1 MPFRYSK
8 GNEMS
13 RFRLTA
19 YVSYSVADRL
29 AIASKRKGF
38 NRSKLVDRAL
48 DKFLAGD
55 GSQGNDASLQRRLD
69 NMSKH
74 QERTE
79 RNIAVLLETLG
90 LFVRYYLTVTPPL
103 PKSEQDP
110 ARSLGNQRFEVF
122 VSQIGKRLAA
132 GQSTVRDVMER
143 IAADD
148 PDLFARDLD
157 EQSPDGFVI
166 HKNSS
171 AKPTSQTSQPTS
183 SGPAGPR
190 RGGEA
195 PVQRGQGFA
204 SRPPDVAPGAS
215 SPTIGDDNG

>member
-1 MPFRYSK
+1 MPFRYSE
-8 GNEMS
+8 GNVMS

-19 YVSYSVADRL
+19 YVSESVAERL
-29 AIASKRKGF
+29 AMASKRKGF

-48 DKFLAGD
+48 DKFLAVD
-55 GSQGNDASLQRRLD
+55 GSQGNDGSMQRRLD
-69 NMSKH
+69 NMSKQ

-122 VSQIGKRLAA
+122 VAQIGKRLAA

-143 IAADD
+143 VAAND

-157 EQSPDGFVI
+157 EQSPDSFVI
-166 HKNSS
+166 YQQTSKPNSQSTANSS
-171 AKPTSQTSQPTS
+171 PR
-183 SGPAGPR
+183 PAGAGR
-190 RGGEA
+190 RGEA
-195 PVQRGQGFA
+195 PVQHGHGSA

-215 SPTIGDDNG
+215 SQNAGEDNG

>member
-1 MPFRYSK
+1 
-8 GNEMS
+8 MS

-19 YVSYSVADRL
+19 YVSDPVAERL
-29 AIASKRKGF
+29 AIACKRKGA
-38 NRSKLVDRAL
+38 NRSKIVDRAL
-48 DKFLAGD
+48 DRFLSGD

-69 NMSKH
+69 VMSKQ

-110 ARSLGNQRFEVF
+110 ARSLGNQRFEFF

-143 IAADD
+143 IAAND

-157 EQSPDGFVI
+157 EQVPDGFVI
-166 HKNSS
+166 HRQSPTKS
-171 AKPTSQTSQPTS
+171 TSQS
-183 SGPAGPR
+183 SSRPAGPG

-195 PVQRGQGFA
+195 PVQQGQGAA
-204 SRPPDVAPGAS
+204 SRPPGVAPGAS
-215 SPTIGDDNG
+215 SPTQFSEVSDDNNG

>member
-1 MPFRYSK
+1 
-8 GNEMS
+8 MS

-19 YVSYSVADRL
+19 YVSDSVAERL
-29 AIASKRKGF
+29 AMASKRKGF
-38 NRSKLVDRAL
+38 NRSKIVDRAL
-48 DKFLAGD
+48 DRFLSGD
-55 GSQGNDASLQRRLD
+55 GSQGNDTSMQRRLD
-69 NMSKH
+69 NMSK
-74 QERTE
+74 QQARTE

-122 VSQIGKRLAA
+122 VAQIGKRLAA

-143 IAADD
+143 VAAND

-166 HKNSS
+166 HQHPS
-171 AKPTSQTSQPTS
+171 KPNPHSPTPSS
-183 SGPAGPR
+183 SGPAGPG

-195 PVQRGQGFA
+195 PAQRGHNTA

-215 SPTIGDDNG
+215 SPVSGDDHG

>member
-1 MPFRYSK
+1 
-8 GNEMS
+8 MS

-19 YVSYSVADRL
+19 YVSDSVAERL
-29 AIASKRKGF
+29 AMASKRKGF
-38 NRSKLVDRAL
+38 NRSKIVDRAL
-48 DKFLAGD
+48 DRFLAGD
-55 GSQGNDASLQRRLD
+55 GSQGNETSMQRRLD
-69 NMSKH
+69 NMSK
-74 QERTE
+74 QQARTE

-122 VSQIGKRLAA
+122 VAQIGKRLAA

-143 IAADD
+143 VAAND
-148 PDLFARDLD
+148 PDLFARDFD
-157 EQSPDGFVI
+157 EQSSDGFVI
-166 HKNSS
+166 HQNSP
-171 AKPTSQTSQPTS
+171 AKPTFKTSPQPS
-183 SGPAGPR
+183 SGPAGPG

-195 PVQRGQGFA
+195 PAQRGHNFA

-215 SPTIGDDNG
+215 SPVSGEDNG

>member
-1 MPFRYSK
+1 
-8 GNEMS
+8 MS

-19 YVSYSVADRL
+19 YVSDSVAERL

-38 NRSKLVDRAL
+38 NRSKIVDRAL
-48 DKFLAGD
+48 DRFLAGD
-55 GSQGNDASLQRRLD
+55 GSQGNDMSLQRRLD
-69 NMSKH
+69 NMSK
-74 QERTE
+74 QQARTE
-79 RNIAVLLETLG
+79 RNITVLLETLG

-122 VSQIGKRLAA
+122 VAQIGKRLAA

-143 IAADD
+143 VAAND

-157 EQSPDGFVI
+157 EQSPDGVVI
-166 HKNSS
+166 HQHASKPNSQS
-171 AKPTSQTSQPTS
+171 TATS
-183 SGPAGPR
+183 SPRPAGPG

-195 PVQRGQGFA
+195 PAQRGHNTA

-215 SPTIGDDNG
+215 SPSHSSEASGGDNG

>member
-1 MPFRYSK
+1 
-8 GNEMS
+8 MS

-19 YVSYSVADRL
+19 YVSDSVAERL

-38 NRSKLVDRAL
+38 NRSKIVDRAL
-48 DKFLAGD
+48 DRFLAGD
-55 GSQGNDASLQRRLD
+55 GSQGNDTSLQRRLD
-69 NMSKH
+69 NMSK
-74 QERTE
+74 QQARTD

-90 LFVRYYLTVTPPL
+90 LYVRYYLTVTPPL

-110 ARSLGNQRFEVF
+110 ARSLGNQRFEAF
-122 VSQIGKRLAA
+122 VAQIGKRLAA

-143 IAADD
+143 VAAND
-148 PDLFARDLD
+148 PDLFARDID

-166 HKNSS
+166 HQRQA
-171 AKPTSQTSQPTS
+171 AKPNSQSPTPSS
-183 SGPAGPR
+183 SGPAGPG

-195 PVQRGQGFA
+195 PAQRGHNSA

-215 SPTIGDDNG
+215 SSVTGDDHG

>member
-1 MPFRYSK
+1 
-8 GNEMS
+8 MS

-19 YVSYSVADRL
+19 YVSHSVAERL

-55 GSQGNDASLQRRLD
+55 GSQDNDTTLQRRLD
-69 NMSKH
+69 VMSK
-74 QERTE
+74 QQARTE
-79 RNIAVLLETLG
+79 RNVAVLLETLG
-90 LFVRYYLTVTPPL
+90 LYVRYYLTVTPPL

-110 ARSLGNQRFEVF
+110 ARNLGNQRFEFF

-132 GQSTVRDVMER
+132 GQSTMRDVMER
-143 IAADD
+143 VAAND

-157 EQSPDGFVI
+157 EQIPDGFVI
-166 HKNSS
+166 NEHAS
-171 AKPTSQTSQPTS
+171 KPNAQSTAASS
-183 SGPAGPR
+183 SGPAGPG

-195 PVQRGQGFA
+195 PAQQGHGTA
-204 SRPPDVAPGAS
+204 SRPPGVAPGAS
-215 SPTIGDDNG
+215 SPTLDGNNG

>member
-1 MPFRYSK
+1 MT
-8 GNEMS
+8 

-19 YVSYSVADRL
+19 YVSDSVAERL
-29 AIASKRKGF
+29 AMASKRKGF
-38 NRSKLVDRAL
+38 NRSKIVDRAL
-48 DKFLAGD
+48 DRFLAGD
-55 GSQGNDASLQRRLD
+55 GSQGNDMSLQRRLD
-69 NMSKH
+69 NMSK
-74 QERTE
+74 QQARTE

-90 LFVRYYLTVTPPL
+90 LFVRYFLTVTPPL

-122 VSQIGKRLAA
+122 VAQIGKRLAA

-143 IAADD
+143 VAAND

-157 EQSPDGFVI
+157 EQNPDGFVI
-166 HKNSS
+166 HPNASKPNSHS
-171 AKPTSQTSQPTS
+171 PTPS
-183 SGPAGPR
+183 SPRPAGPG

-195 PVQRGQGFA
+195 PAQPGHNTA

-215 SPTIGDDNG
+215 SPITGNDHG

>member
-1 MPFRYSK
+1 MPSRCSE
-8 GNEMS
+8 GADMS

-19 YVSYSVADRL
+19 YVSDSVAERL
-29 AIASKRKGF
+29 AMASKRKGF
-38 NRSKLVDRAL
+38 NRSKIVDRAL
-48 DKFLAGD
+48 DRFLAGD
-55 GSQGNDASLQRRLD
+55 GSQGSDTSLQRRLD
-69 NMSKH
+69 NMSK
-74 QERTE
+74 QQARTE
-79 RNIAVLLETLG
+79 RNIVVLLETLG

-122 VSQIGKRLAA
+122 VAQIGKRLAA

-143 IAADD
+143 VAAND

-166 HKNSS
+166 HQHAPKPNSHS
-171 AKPTSQTSQPTS
+171 PTPS
-183 SGPAGPR
+183 SPRPAGPG

-195 PVQRGQGFA
+195 PAQRGHNTA

-215 SPTIGDDNG
+215 SPVTGDDHG

>member
-1 MPFRYSK
+1 
-8 GNEMS
+8 MS

-19 YVSYSVADRL
+19 YVSDSVAERL
-29 AIASKRKGF
+29 AMASKRKGF
-38 NRSKLVDRAL
+38 NRSKIVDRAL
-48 DKFLAGD
+48 DRFLAGD
-55 GSQGNDASLQRRLD
+55 GSQGNEMSLQRRLD
-69 NMSKH
+69 NMSK
-74 QERTE
+74 QQARTE

-122 VSQIGKRLAA
+122 VAQIGKRLAA

-143 IAADD
+143 VAAND

-166 HKNSS
+166 HQHVPKPNSHS
-171 AKPTSQTSQPTS
+171 PTPS
-183 SGPAGPR
+183 SPRPAGPG

-195 PVQRGQGFA
+195 PAQRGHNSA

-215 SPTIGDDNG
+215 SPVSGDDHG

>member
-1 MPFRYSK
+1 
-8 GNEMS
+8 MS

-19 YVSYSVADRL
+19 YVSDSVAERL
-29 AIASKRKGF
+29 AMASKRKGF
-38 NRSKLVDRAL
+38 NRSKIVDRAL
-48 DKFLAGD
+48 DRFLAGD
-55 GSQGNDASLQRRLD
+55 SSQGNDQSLQRRLD
-69 NMSKH
+69 NMSK
-74 QERTE
+74 QEARTE

-122 VSQIGKRLAA
+122 VAQIGKRLAT
-132 GQSTVRDVMER
+132 GQSTVRDVLER
-143 IAADD
+143 VAAND

-157 EQSPDGFVI
+157 EQRSDGFVI
-166 HKNSS
+166 HQHAPKPNSHS
-171 AKPTSQTSQPTS
+171 PTPS
-183 SGPAGPR
+183 SPRPAGPG

-195 PVQRGQGFA
+195 PAQRGHNSA

-215 SPTIGDDNG
+215 SPVSGDDHG

>member
-1 MPFRYSK
+1 
-8 GNEMS
+8 MS

-19 YVSYSVADRL
+19 YVSDPVAERL
-29 AIASKRKGF
+29 AIACKRKGA
-38 NRSKLVDRAL
+38 NRSKIVDRAL
-48 DKFLAGD
+48 DRFLSGD

-69 NMSKH
+69 VMSKQ

-110 ARSLGNQRFEVF
+110 ARSLGNQRFEFF

-143 IAADD
+143 IAAND

-157 EQSPDGFVI
+157 EQVPDGFVI
-166 HKNSS
+166 HQQSPT
-171 AKPTSQTSQPTS
+171 KPTSQS
-183 SGPAGPR
+183 SSSRPAGAG

-195 PVQRGQGFA
+195 PTQQGQGTA
-204 SRPPDVAPGAS
+204 SRPPEVAPGALSPKS
-215 SPTIGDDNG
+215 SSDSPRGDNG

>member
-1 MPFRYSK
+1 
-8 GNEMS
+8 MS

-19 YVSYSVADRL
+19 YVSDSVAERL
-29 AIASKRKGF
+29 AMASKRKGF
-38 NRSKLVDRAL
+38 NRSKIVDRAL
-48 DKFLAGD
+48 DRFLAGD
-55 GSQGNDASLQRRLD
+55 GSQGNDQSLQRRLD
-69 NMSKH
+69 NMSK
-74 QERTE
+74 QQARTE

-122 VSQIGKRLAA
+122 VAQIGKRLAA

-143 IAADD
+143 VAAND
-148 PDLFARDLD
+148 PDLFERDLD

-166 HKNSS
+166 HKHASKPNSQS
-171 AKPTSQTSQPTS
+171 TATS
-183 SGPAGPR
+183 SSRPAGPG

-195 PVQRGQGFA
+195 PAQRGHNSA

-215 SPTIGDDNG
+215 SPLTGDDHG